1 MHKRW
6 IKVNENSIIEAVAY
20 LDQETP
26 ELLNKVNPGNWIVAG
41 HEGDSDAKFRFAE
54 VGFIYDEA
62 LGACYE
68 MQPYPSWT
76 PSLDTF
82 QYEAPVDY
90 PYDGVDYSWDEAS
103 LSWVAN

>member
-6 IKVNENSIIEAVAY
+6 IKVNEQNVIEAVAY
-20 LDQETP
+20 LDDETP
-26 ELLNKVNPGNWIVAG
+26 QLLNGVNPGNWITAG
-41 HEGDSDAKFRFAE
+41 HEGDSNVNFRFAE

-62 LGACYE
+62 LGACHE
-68 MQPYPSWT
+68 TQPYPSWT
-76 PSLDTF
+76 LSLDTF

-90 PYDGVDYSWDEAS
+90 PDDGQDYSWDEAS